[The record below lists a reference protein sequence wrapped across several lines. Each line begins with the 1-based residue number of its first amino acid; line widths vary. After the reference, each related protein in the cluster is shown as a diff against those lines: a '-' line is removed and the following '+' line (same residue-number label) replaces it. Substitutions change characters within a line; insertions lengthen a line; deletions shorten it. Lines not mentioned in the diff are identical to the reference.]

1 MTARELFRKAG
12 VSAKLYRDFL
22 QPILLVTLFAPG
34 EQLSGILN
42 VKECMPAQKLYP
54 ESSTSCVYNQI
65 SFACYKTQVK

>member
-34 EQLSGILN
+34 EQLSG
-42 VKECMPAQKLYP
+42 MPEEKLYP
-54 ESSTSCVYNQI
+54 ESSTSCVSI
-65 SFACYKTQVK
+65 IK